1 MGLNRRKFVK
11 ISGGMGLVAIAGAAG
26 CLKTDTSKLDY
37 ADPDKFSH
45 IKPMLDGIVP
55 ISKEERLQRLQKAQK
70 LMYDTGMDAIYL
82 EGGTSMF
89 YYLGVRWGN
98 SERMLAA
105 VIPKKGEISYIC
117 PAFEEEKL
125 RELITI
131 GDEVRVWDEHDSP
144 YKVVAGIFKDRQI
157 NNTVGMEERVRFF
170 LYDGIR
176 KEAPRLN
183 FISANPVT
191 KGCRVY
197 KSANEIALMQRAMDI
212 TSEAFKATLQHLRE
226 GMSQE
231 EFKWHCTA
239 AHKALGVKGGTGIQ
253 FGKYTALPHGSK
265 TPQILEEG
273 NVVLMDGGCGVEG
286 YRSDISR
293 TIVFGKASDRQREVW
308 EIEREAQQKAFE
320 AAQLGVAC
328 EEVDKAARDFLTSKG
343 FGPGYKYLLH
353 RTGHGIGLDVHE
365 WENFVKGNKT
375 PLAPGMCFSNEPM
388 IAIKGEFGIRLEDCL
403 YMTKVGPKFFSK
415 TSTAIDKP
423 FG

>member
-1 MGLNRRKFVK
+1 MSLKRRDFIKL
-11 ISGGMGLVAIAGAAG
+11 SGGMGIATLAGVAGG
-26 CLKTDTSKLDY
+26 TTDDNSKTDY
-37 ADPDKFSH
+37 ADPGKFSH
-45 IKPMLDGIVP
+45 LKPMLDGIVP
-55 ISKEERLQRLQKAQK
+55 ISEEERLQRVQKAQK
-70 LMYDTGMDAIYL
+70 LMHDTGLDAIYI

-105 VIPKKGEISYIC
+105 VIPKNGEISYIC

-131 GDEVRVWDEHDSP
+131 GNEVRVWDEHESP

-157 NNTVGMEERVRFF
+157 KNTVGMEERVRFF

-176 KEAPRLN
+176 KEAPELN
-183 FISANPVT
+183 FVSADNVT

-197 KSANEIALMQRAMDI
+197 KSAGEIALMQRAMDI
-212 TSEAFKATLQHLRE
+212 TIEAFKATLVHLRE
-226 GMSQE
+226 GMTQE

-239 AHKALGVKGGTGIQ
+239 AHKALGVRGGTMIQ

-265 TPQILEEG
+265 IPQSLKEG
-273 NVVLMDGGCGVEG
+273 DVVLMDGGCGVEG

-293 TIVFGKASDRQREVW
+293 TVVFGKSSDRQREVW

-328 EEVDKAARDFLTSKG
+328 EEVDKAARDYLTSKG

-353 RTGHGIGLDVHE
+353 RTGHGIGLDGHE
-365 WENFVKGNKT
+365 WVNFVKGNKT
-375 PLAPGMCFSNEPM
+375 PLAVGMCFSNEPM
-388 IAIKGEFGIRLEDCL
+388 IAIKDEFGIRLEDCL
-403 YMTKVGPKFFSK
+403 YMTKAGPKYFTQ

>member
-1 MGLNRRKFVK
+1 MSLKRRDFIKLSGAMG
-11 ISGGMGLVAIAGAAG
+11 IATLAG
-26 CLKTDTSKLDY
+26 VSSCATNDNSKSDY
-37 ADPDKFSH
+37 ADPKKFSH
-45 IKPMLDGIVP
+45 LKPMLDGITP
-55 ISKEERLQRLQKAQK
+55 ISKEERLQRLQKAQR
-70 LMYDTGMDAIYL
+70 LMHDYDIDGIYL
-82 EGGTSMF
+82 EAGTSMF

-105 VIPKKGEISYIC
+105 VIPQKGEISYIC

-131 GDEVRVWDEHDSP
+131 GSEVRVWEEHESP
-144 YKVVAGIFKDRQI
+144 YKVVAGIFKDREI

-176 KEAPRLN
+176 KEAPGLN
-183 FISANPVT
+183 FISADKVT
-191 KGCRVY
+191 RGCRVY

-212 TSEAFKATLQHLRE
+212 TVEAFKATLLYLRE

-239 AHKALGVKGGTGIQ
+239 AHKALGVRGGTGIQ

-265 TPQILEEG
+265 TPQILKEG
-273 NVVLMDGGCGVEG
+273 DVVLMDGGCGVDG

-293 TIVFGKASDRQREVW
+293 TVVFGNASERQREVW
-308 EIEREAQQKAFE
+308 EVEREAQQKAFE
-320 AAQLGVAC
+320 AAQPGVAC
-328 EEVDKAARDFLTSKG
+328 EEVDKAARDFLTAKG

-388 IAIKGEFGIRLEDCL
+388 IAIKGEFGVRLEDCL
-403 YMTKVGPKFFSK
+403 YITDAGPKFFTQ